1 MPHHAPSARP
11 PHAVETGRLVYL
23 RYPQPR
29 DCEAFVALR
38 KAGKSHLKPWE
49 PRPPA
54 GFNAFG
60 HDQFEWIFK
69 SRRRPD
75 QERLFI
81 FELTERG
88 LVGQI
93 SLGAIT
99 RGPLQSAYMGYW
111 IGADAA
117 GRGYM
122 TEAIGLM
129 LGHAFGSVGL
139 HRVEANIQPHN
150 EPSRII
156 VQKNGFRLEGFSP
169 RYLQIDGTWADHE
182 RWAITIEDWR
192 ERARSAGASARAS
205 RSTRGRSPPST

>member
-1 MPHHAPSARP
+1 MPDPTQPARP
-11 PHAVETGRLVYL
+11 PHTVEIGQLVYL

-29 DCEAFVALR
+29 DCETCGALR
-38 KAGKSHLKPWE
+38 GASKAHLEPWG

-54 GFNAFG
+54 PSDAYG

-69 SRRRPD
+69 SRRKPD

-81 FELTERG
+81 FTLSDRKF
-88 LVGQI
+88 VGQI

-99 RGPLQSAYMGYW
+99 RGPLLSAYMGYW
-111 IGADAA
+111 TVASATGH
-117 GRGYM
+117 GYM

-129 LGHAFGSVGL
+129 LCHAFGRVGL

-150 EPSRII
+150 EPSRI
-156 VQKNGFRLEGFSP
+156 VAQKNGFRMEGFSP

-192 ERARSAGASARAS
+192 ENGPTAGGSALTT
-205 RSTRGRSPPST
+205 RSTRGRSRPST